1 HGNDLAVANIH
12 ASRVVKEEGSEEG
25 AAE

>member
-1 HGNDLAVANIH
+1 DLAVDNIH